1 MWDVGRAGV
10 LGLLVEGAGPAAQR
24 VAAHRVVNLQSVY
37 RILLEIAT
45 YSSARCRSRR
55 NQPADRNRI
64 VLLEIATYRLAQ
76 RVAAHLVV
84 NLQSVYRTVLLEIA
98 T

>member
-1 MWDVGRAGV
+1 MTRESRLNPPFSFYKNYLYDRLWDVGRAGV

-37 RILLEIAT
+37 RMVLLEIAT

-55 NQPADRNRI
+55 NQPADRIQNSSTRNSNI
-64 VLLEIATYRLAQ
+64 
-76 RVAAHLVV
+76 
-84 NLQSVYRTVLLEIA
+84 
-98 T
+98 